1 MIAKKSYSIP
11 FIIWIIAGTII
22 PLASIAY
29 YGFTDREVGAL
40 IRKEFVKETNELIDL
55 RKIKSNWQLVTI
67 LGEQNDKWNAL
78 AKIFKNNL
86 GSSPINKNEFRRRI
100 VPEEWPSVKEPAGD
114 CGNDI

>member
-1 MIAKKSYSIP
+1 M
-11 FIIWIIAGTII
+11 
-22 PLASIAY
+22 
-29 YGFTDREVGAL
+29 EVGAL

-78 AKIFKNNL
+78 EKIFKNNL

-114 CGNDI
+114 CDNDI